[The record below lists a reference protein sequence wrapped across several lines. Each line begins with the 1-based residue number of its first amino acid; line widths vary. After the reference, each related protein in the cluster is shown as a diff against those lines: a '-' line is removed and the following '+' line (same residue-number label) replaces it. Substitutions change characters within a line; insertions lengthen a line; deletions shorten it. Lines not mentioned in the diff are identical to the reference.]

1 MESTISVGCQWSLF
15 KSINLALTWLSH
27 KYQKGNSHLLHS
39 EYLHVYR
46 RTTQQTDKLSQKSTG
61 RLFFKRWVQCT
72 FWAYSCPSSNC
83 IQQIWTLITP
93 FWQQIDT
100 HLQINRILQA
110 KRRHITV
117 TVMGSSLNCMQ
128 CSAAPSSCAKVP
140 WSIQKLSILTFSG
153 DQWWEVTCS
162 EVEWTVKFE
171 CLSRIYRMK
180 ASWD

>member
-46 RTTQQTDKLSQKSTG
+46 RTTQQTDQLSQKSTG

-117 TVMGSSLNCMQ
+117 TVMGSSLKHFCFAV
-128 CSAAPSSCAKVP
+128 CSAQQLPAPVLKSHDQFKNWVSWRSQGISDEKLPAV
-140 WSIQKLSILTFSG
+140 KLSEL
-153 DQWWEVTCS
+153 WN
-162 EVEWTVKFE
+162 
-171 CLSRIYRMK
+171 LN
-180 ASWD
+180 A